1 MKELLNSNILITLHE
16 IYLLTKSPTPVIN
29 VPARSPLIKI
39 RLVINLIV
47 NARRFPTCYQCN
59 DHSIQVEEEH
69 DKVESQFDETFLL
82 VTVKS
87 SKDFCG
93 IKHMLSV

>member
-1 MKELLNSNILITLHE
+1 M
-16 IYLLTKSPTPVIN
+16 SPL
-29 VPARSPLIKI
+29 VPPLIKI
-39 RLVINLIV
+39 RLVINLMG
-47 NARRFPTCYQCN
+47 NGRRFPTCYQCN
-59 DHSIQVEEEH
+59 DHGIQVEEEH
-69 DKVESQFDETFLL
+69 DEVESQLDETFLL